1 MPLPLLP
8 EVTVIQLALLVAV
21 QEQLPAVVTLTDPVP
36 ALELKD
42 WLEGEMEKA
51 QADPA

>member
-21 QEQLPAVVTLTDPVP
+21 QEQPPAVVTLTVPVP
-36 ALELKD
+36 APELKD
-42 WLEGEMEKA
+42 RLEGDRE
-51 QADPA
+51 

>member
-21 QEQLPAVVTLTDPVP
+21 QEQPPPAVTLAVPVP

-42 WLEGEMEKA
+42 WLEEDRE
-51 QADPA
+51 